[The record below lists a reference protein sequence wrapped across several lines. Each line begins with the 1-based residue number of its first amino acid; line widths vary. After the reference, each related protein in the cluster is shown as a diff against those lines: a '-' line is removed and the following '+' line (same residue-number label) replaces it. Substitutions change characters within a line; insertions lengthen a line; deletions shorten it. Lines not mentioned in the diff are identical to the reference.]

1 MRWPYSFWLLTLASD
16 FLPVGVL
23 LGGPQSCNVA
33 GMAKCFRFVAFMVF
47 AQALFFI
54 RLAADDPV
62 SSLVR
67 YNREIVRI
75 FEHKCVSC
83 HNEGGVGMPLET
95 YADLRP
101 WTRSIREEILE
112 RRMPP
117 WPAVVGV
124 RPLVNEM
131 TLTTREIAIVT
142 SWIDGGTPRGDP
154 ADLPARKA
162 REIWPN
168 GEPDLKLLLSMQ
180 NVPAGDGSYVRRVT
194 ISTRLTSE
202 RWLRGFDIAAG
213 DRRVLRSAFVFVKGS
228 DGKQHWLGGWTP
240 WYAMTHSPF
249 DAAYRLPRNAVLT
262 VELHYKAPI
271 DADQPIS
278 DASTLGLYFQ
288 SRRPAAAMSDMVVV
302 GTPLKTDDGRLKLRG
317 ESLLRNDATIWALRP
332 HLGEGTQAVKGS
344 IEVKA
349 IRPNGAI
356 EPLLW
361 VKENRPDLQLPY
373 VIRDPLRLERGSRLV
388 VTAYCEVC
396 SPASTA
402 NVVVVTV
409 PFRLN

>member
-1 MRWPYSFWLLTLASD
+1 VSWDAE
-16 FLPVGVL
+16 VL
-23 LGGPQSCNVA
+23 LDQPSSCNVA
-33 GMAKCFRFVAFMVF
+33 AMAKYIRFVALIVVAQVVF
-47 AQALFFI
+47 FRPVQG
-54 RLAADDPV
+54 DDPV

-83 HNEGGVGMPLET
+83 HNDGGVAMPLET

-124 RPLVNEM
+124 RPLSNEM
-131 TLTTREIAIVT
+131 TLTTREIAIIT
-142 SWIDGGTPRGDP
+142 SWIDGGTPRGDA
-154 ADLPARKA
+154 ADLPPRKPRA
-162 REIWPN
+162 TWEN
-168 GEPDLKLLLSMQ
+168 GEPDLKLALPSQ
-180 NVPAGDGSYVRRVT
+180 NVTARNSSYVRRVT
-194 ISTRLTSE
+194 VPTRLSSD

-240 WYAMTHSPF
+240 WHAMTHSPF
-249 DAAYRLPRNAVLT
+249 DAAYRIPRNAIVT

-271 DADQPIS
+271 EFDQPIR
-278 DASTLGLYFQ
+278 DTSTLGLYFQ
-288 SRRPAAAMSDMVVV
+288 SRRPSAVMNDILVA
-302 GTPLKTDDGRLKLRG
+302 GTPVKTDDSRRKMRG
-317 ESLLRNDATIWALRP
+317 ESILRDDVTLWAFRP
-332 HLGEGTQAVKGS
+332 QLIDGTES
-344 IEVKA
+344 
-349 IRPNGAI
+349 I

-361 VKENRPDLQLPY
+361 VKENRPDLQVPY
-373 VIRDPLRLERGSRLV
+373 VLRDPLQLERGTRLV
-388 VTAYCEVC
+388 VTAYCERC
-396 SPASTA
+396 SPASTT

-409 PFRLN
+409 PLRLN

>member
-1 MRWPYSFWLLTLASD
+1 
-16 FLPVGVL
+16 
-23 LGGPQSCNVA
+23 
-33 GMAKCFRFVAFMVF
+33 MAKWFCFVALMVL
-47 AQALFFI
+47 AQALFFM
-54 RLAADDPV
+54 RVAADDPV

-131 TLTTREIAIVT
+131 TLTTREIAIIT

-154 ADLPARKA
+154 ADLPQRKA
-162 REIWPN
+162 REPWPS
-168 GEPDLKLLLSMQ
+168 GQPDMKLVLPMQ
-180 NVPAGDGSYVRRVT
+180 QVPAGDRSYIRRVT
-194 ISTRLTSE
+194 IPTRLSSD

-213 DRRVLRSAFVFVKGS
+213 DRRVLRSAFVFVKGN
-228 DGKQHWLGGWTP
+228 DGKQHWMGGWTP

-262 VELHYKAPI
+262 IELHYKSPI
-271 DADQPIS
+271 DVDQSIS
-278 DASTLGLYFQ
+278 DSSTLGLYFQ
-288 SRRPAAAMSDMVVV
+288 PRRPAAVMEDIAVM
-302 GTPLKTDDGRLKLRG
+302 GTPLKTDDSRLKLRG
-317 ESLLRNDATIWALRP
+317 EVSLRKDATIWALRP
-332 HLGEGTQAVKGS
+332 QLEDAAQPVKGS

-361 VKENRPDLQLPY
+361 VKENRADLQLPY
-373 VIRDPLRLERGSRLV
+373 VLRDPVRLEKGSRLV
-388 VTAYCEVC
+388 MTAYCDC

-409 PFRLN
+409 PLRLN